1 MTPYEKLYAWIGR
14 QDNTEHPFHWHSR
27 FHFTGIPDTAK
38 KSAETNLNDYMTQ
51 IDAVSKAA
59 DMMAEQMM
67 NGARMDATYPWIP
80 AWETE
85 SDGWKSENLIFADN
99 ETCAIIVRN
108 Q

>member
-1 MTPYEKLYAWIGR
+1 MPELEGR
-14 QDNTEHPFHWHSR
+14 IIQNI
-27 FHFTGIPDTAK
+27 HFTGIPDTAK

-59 DMMAEQMM
+59 DMMAEHMM
-67 NGARMDATYPWIP
+67 NGARMDATSTREYLH
-80 AWETE
+80 EKLE